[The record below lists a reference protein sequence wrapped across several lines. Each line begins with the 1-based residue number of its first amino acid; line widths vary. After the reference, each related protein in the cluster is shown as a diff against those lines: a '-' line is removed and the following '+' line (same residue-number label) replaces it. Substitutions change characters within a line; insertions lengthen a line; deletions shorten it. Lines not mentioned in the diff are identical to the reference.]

1 MEKKLFLEA
10 SHLSMTFPS
19 KDGGLHVLGDIS
31 LKLYQHEF
39 VCIIGPS
46 GAGKSTLIR
55 ILGGLLQQTSGEVT
69 YADGKVPDPC
79 AVVFQNS
86 NLLPWMRTAEN
97 IALPLIIHGTPKAQA
112 MKEAER
118 WLEIIGLRE
127 FANEWPNNL
136 SGGMAQRVA
145 IARALIQKPQLLL
158 MDEPLGSLDAMTREQ
173 ISLELMSFREQ
184 IDATVLMV
192 THSISEALLL
202 SDRIL
207 LYSERPARI
216 VDEIAV
222 PFARPRKPELR
233 DEPQFL
239 EMTRKLRGMLFTQ
252 KPKTAAPER

>member
-1 MEKKLFLEA
+1 MEKQLFLEA

-19 KDGGLHVLGDIS
+19 KSGGLHVLSDIS
-31 LKLYQHEF
+31 LKLYQKEF

-55 ILGGLLQQTSGEVT
+55 ILGRLLQPTSGEVI
-69 YADGKVPDPC
+69 YADGKEPDPC

-97 IALPLIIHGTPKAQA
+97 IALPLIIHGIPKAEA
-112 MKEAER
+112 MKEAQH
-118 WLEIIGLRE
+118 WLEIIGLRD

-173 ISLELMSFREQ
+173 ISLELMSFREH

-216 VDEIAV
+216 ADEIAV
-222 PFARPRKPELR
+222 PFERPRKPELR
-233 DEPQFL
+233 DDPRFL
-239 EMTRKLRGMLFTQ
+239 EMTKMLREKLFSGARKDTKIG
-252 KPKTAAPER
+252 